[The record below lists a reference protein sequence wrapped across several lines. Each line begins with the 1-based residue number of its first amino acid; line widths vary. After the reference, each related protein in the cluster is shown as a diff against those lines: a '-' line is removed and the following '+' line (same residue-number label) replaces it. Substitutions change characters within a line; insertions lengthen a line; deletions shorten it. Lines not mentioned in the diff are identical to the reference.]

1 MGREELLFYRS
12 QREWLKRASESYE
25 NTAKIRGFN
34 VDQDGISPS
43 RHAEVNSW
51 DELLDLIGH
60 IREVTGKPVSIKAVV
75 GAEKALQDLCK
86 IIVKRGVKTVP
97 DSITIDGGEGG
108 TGVAPKPLIDLVGI
122 SVREALPLAAGAD
135 LVTSAPGFMFSL
147 GCIQALPCNKKPV
160 PWGSRHMI
168 RVPKKD
174 WWLVKSEGVGLSIY
188 TFFKNK
194 NKNKNDEPEL
204 LMKAATWW
212 IECHK
217 LDHLVKATKFA
228 R

>member
-12 QREWLKRASESYE
+12 QREWFKRASESHE

-135 LVTSAPGFMFSL
+135 LVTSARGFMFSL
-147 GCIQALPCNKKPV
+147 GCIQALPCNKKFCPMGITAHD
-160 PWGSRHMI
+160 PRSQKR
-168 RVPKKD
+168 
-174 WWLVKSEGVGLSIY
+174 LVVSEKRRRWPIY
-188 TFFKNK
+188 LHVLQ
-194 NKNKNDEPEL
+194 EQE
-204 LMKAATWW
+204 
-212 IECHK
+212 
-217 LDHLVKATKFA
+217 